1 MKEKR
6 AVHKEN
12 TIKTLE
18 ENAKDARKF
27 WSTIKSI
34 MKKEQHISSVTSQE
48 WFDHF
53 NTILDCESLSV
64 SDNEV
69 ENTALASI
77 FGPVESVDSL
87 DDVISVSEVQAAIKA
102 LKDNKVAGPD
112 GLSSEFFRYSA
123 SCVLHFLAEYFNKLF
138 DTGLRFLPNGLNR
151 LSFQYTKK
159 VTLIFPITIEEYH
172 C

>member
-1 MKEKR
+1 
-6 AVHKEN
+6 
-12 TIKTLE
+12 
-18 ENAKDARKF
+18 
-27 WSTIKSI
+27 

-53 NTILDCESLSV
+53 NEVLDCESLSV
-64 SDNEV
+64 SDNEI
-69 ENTALASI
+69 ENIALAST
-77 FGPVESVDSL
+77 FGPVESL
-87 DDVISVSEVQAAIKA
+87 DTLDGAISVSEVQAAIKA
-102 LKDNKVAGPD
+102 LKDNKAAGPD

-151 LSFQYTKK
+151 LSFQYSKTVK
-159 VTLIFPITIEEYH
+159 LILPIIIEECH

>member
-1 MKEKR
+1 
-6 AVHKEN
+6 
-12 TIKTLE
+12 
-18 ENAKDARKF
+18 
-27 WSTIKSI
+27 
-34 MKKEQHISSVTSQE
+34 MKKEQQHISSVTFQV

-53 NTILDCESLSV
+53 NKVLDCESLSV
-64 SDNEV
+64 SDNKV
-69 ENTALASI
+69 ENNALAST
-77 FGPVESVDSL
+77 FGPVVSVDTL
-87 DDVISVSEVQAAIKA
+87 DGVISVSEVQAAIEA
-102 LKDNKVAGPD
+102 LKDNKAAGPD

-159 VTLIFPITIEEYH
+159 VTLILPITIEECH